1 MRPNASVVE
10 PGALAKV
17 SIILQGFSQPL
28 PKDYK
33 CKDKFLLV
41 SLPAPNVDDPSRVG
55 ELWASLEAKHKS
67 QLVSKKLRVNY
78 VIGDDSTEPAGA
90 AETPSGAAAGVGA
103 AAAAGAVSQLS
114 PIRQKSLN
122 GGSQPYSGNL
132 VNKAVTSPARAQDSF
147 IQDDITLSPRAYN
160 QTANNTFAHS
170 DISSPASVPKKDT
183 SVYPGPEVGIAAS
196 PLGNGSTN
204 GDDQRELD
212 RSTADI
218 RDLNEKLDSN
228 ERNSANYGRAA
239 TVSRSEK
246 PAVNIEEPVN
256 GIPLPYALVLII
268 IAFLTGW
275 LIF

>member
-1 MRPNASVVE
+1 MRPNASVIE

-55 ELWASLEAKHKS
+55 ELWASLEAKHKAL
-67 QLVSKKLRVNY
+67 LVSKKLRVNY
-78 VIGDDSTEPAGA
+78 VIGEDSAEPAA
-90 AETPSGAAAGVGA
+90 DTVPA
-103 AAAAGAVSQLS
+103 AAAAAVSGSTAAAVSQLS

-122 GGSQPYSGNL
+122 GSSQPYSGNL
-132 VNKAVTSPARAQDSF
+132 ANKAVSSPARAQESF
-147 IQDDITLSPRAYN
+147 IQEDITLSPRAYN
-160 QTANNTFAHS
+160 QTANNTFANS
-170 DISSPASVPKKDT
+170 NFSSPAPKKDT
-183 SVYPGPEVGIAAS
+183 SVYPGPEAGIAAS
-196 PLGNGSTN
+196 PLLHDVSN

-212 RSTADI
+212 RSTAQI
-218 RDLNEKLDSN
+218 NQLSEKLDSN
-228 ERNSANYGRAA
+228 ERGGANR
-239 TVSRSEK
+239 SRTAPVHQSEK
-246 PAVNIEEPVN
+246 TAVRIEEPVN
-256 GIPLPYALVLII
+256 GIPLSYALVLII